1 MDEVKTMTQAGESV
15 GKAVGTGLRTI
26 RRNAVRAGQA
36 GAEQAAKAA
45 AAAEHKLAEQTSAL
59 VDNVEAA
66 RDELVGNSRRARR
79 KLARN
84 AKKTAH
90 RTAKR
95 AGKKLDDQSDKARKA
110 GRKTGRKANKKAADA
125 GVQFNRKVRK
135 KLTKLEGKTAKL
147 RSKAERN
154 PRGRGRRWVW
164 LLGAGGLAAVAVVV
178 VKSRQSAPE
187 PTAPVIPLGGD
198 ASTNGVVPREA
209 TPVSEHKK

>member
-1 MDEVKTMTQAGESV
+1 MDEVKAMTQAGESV

-45 AAAEHKLAEQTSAL
+45 VAAEHKFAEQTSTL

-66 RDELVGNSRRARR
+66 REELVKSSRRARR
-79 KLARN
+79 KLAKN
-84 AKKTAH
+84 AKKTANKA
-90 RTAKR
+90 AKR
-95 AGKKLDDQSDKARKA
+95 ASTKLDGHTKKAKKA
-110 GRKTGRKANKKAADA
+110 GRKANKQAAA
-125 GVQFNRKVRK
+125 ASAEFSRKVQK
-135 KLTKLEGKTAKL
+135 KLSKLEGRTAKL

-154 PRGRGRRWVW
+154 PGGRSRRWVW
-164 LLGAGGLAAVAVVV
+164 LLGAGGVAAIAVVV

-198 ASTNGVVPREA
+198 ASTNGVAPKDA
-209 TPVSEHKK
+209 TPVSEHKN